1 MGGVVLGII
10 VIAGLVGVACWE
22 RRGGRVPDLPK
33 LPEVQLPAHGVTAL
47 VVGLLLAVI
56 AASIVAIDLGL
67 IWLRTQ

>member
-22 RRGGRVPDLPK
+22 RGGGRVPR
-33 LPEVQLPAHGVTAL
+33 LPEVQLPAHGMTAL
-47 VVGLLLAVI
+47 VLGLLLAVI
-56 AASIVAIDLGL
+56 AASIVAIDLSL

>member
-22 RRGGRVPDLPK
+22 RGGGRVPH
-33 LPEVQLPAHGVTAL
+33 LPEVQLPAHGMTAL
-47 VVGLLLAVI
+47 VLGLLLAVI
-56 AASIVAIDLGL
+56 AASIVAIDLSL

>member
-22 RRGGRVPDLPK
+22 RGGGRVPRLPD
-33 LPEVQLPAHGVTAL
+33 VQLPVHGMTAL
-47 VVGLLLAVI
+47 VVGLLVAVL
-56 AASIVAIDLGL
+56 AASIVAIDLSL

>member
-1 MGGVVLGII
+1 MGGVVLAVI

-22 RRGGRVPDLPK
+22 RRGGRVPDLPNV
-33 LPEVQLPAHGVTAL
+33 PEVQLPAHGLTAL

>member
-1 MGGVVLGII
+1 MGGIVLGII

-22 RRGGRVPDLPK
+22 RRGGRVPDLPEI
-33 LPEVQLPAHGVTAL
+33 PQVQLPAHGVTAL
-47 VVGLLLAVI
+47 FVGLLLAVI

>member
-22 RRGGRVPDLPK
+22 RGGGRVPDLPE

>member
-22 RRGGRVPDLPK
+22 RRGGRVPDLPE
-33 LPEVQLPAHGVTAL
+33 LPAVQLPAHGVTAL